1 VPCWVLATD
10 QKLRICEF
18 VCRCDGYFR
27 VLRFPSFSANTPIKP
42 VGIFLPQIQQSNN

>member
-1 VPCWVLATD
+1 
-10 QKLRICEF
+10 
-18 VCRCDGYFR
+18 